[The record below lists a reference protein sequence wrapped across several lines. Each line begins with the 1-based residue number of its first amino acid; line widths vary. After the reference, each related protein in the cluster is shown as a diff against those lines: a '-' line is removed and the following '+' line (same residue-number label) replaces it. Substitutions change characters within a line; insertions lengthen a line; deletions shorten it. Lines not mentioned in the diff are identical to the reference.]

1 MVEAKRLVRL
11 KSTPEMREK
20 IMRSIDWSRVDAMT
34 EDEIEADLAR
44 DPDAAL
50 PLTEAEGKA
59 IWLQGTRK
67 RMGLSQTQ
75 FAERFHIPIGT
86 LRDWEQARREPEG
99 AAWAY
104 LLVIAYET
112 EAVVRALKDW
122 PGP

>member
-1 MVEAKRLVRL
+1 MAEAKRLVRL
-11 KSTPEMREK
+11 KSAPETREK
-20 IMRSIDWSRVDAMT
+20 ILRSIDWARVDATT
-34 EDEIEADLAR
+34 EEEIEADLAN
-44 DPDAAL
+44 DPDAAS

-67 RMGLSQTQ
+67 RMGLSQPQ

-86 LRDWEQARREPEG
+86 LRDWEQARCEPDG

-104 LLVIAYET
+104 LLVIAHET
-112 EAVVRALKDW
+112 EAAVRALRDW